1 MRRNI
6 RVSRLLRRDFAASA
20 RCGRVVPGCGCCQAL
35 RSVYAIPK
43 MFLVTM
49 RERRRELCSCVETR
63 TMHNPTGSAQ
73 QVLPLLQSAKNPLRY
88 LTPNDWALII
98 DRAKRLS
105 FKKDEKLVSQGKQ
118 ARTLYVLA
126 AGKVSITVSATRIA
140 QIGPGEICG
149 EMAFLEDSIASATA
163 TAEGEVEAYA
173 LEWSILQDLF
183 ELFPHL
189 ASRFYRSVAVNL
201 SRRLREQIVSK

>member
-1 MRRNI
+1 CYP
-6 RVSRLLRRDFAASA
+6 VF
-20 RCGRVVPGCGCCQAL
+20 
-35 RSVYAIPK
+35 
-43 MFLVTM
+43 
-49 RERRRELCSCVETR
+49 SCVETR

-140 QIGPGEICG
+140 QIGPVR
-149 EMAFLEDSIASATA
+149 FVVRWHFWKIASPAQQRRLK
-163 TAEGEVEAYA
+163 EK
-173 LEWSILQDLF
+173 
-183 ELFPHL
+183 
-189 ASRFYRSVAVNL
+189 
-201 SRRLREQIVSK
+201 SRRTLSNGRSCRIYLSSFLISRRAFTAQSR

>member
-1 MRRNI
+1 
-6 RVSRLLRRDFAASA
+6 
-20 RCGRVVPGCGCCQAL
+20 
-35 RSVYAIPK
+35 
-43 MFLVTM
+43 
-49 RERRRELCSCVETR
+49 
-63 TMHNPTGSAQ
+63 MHNPTGSAQ

-88 LTPNDWALII
+88 LTPNDWALMI

-105 FKKDEKLVSQGKQ
+105 FKKAEKLVSQGKQ

-183 ELFPHL
+183 ELGFGAAFL
-189 ASRFYRSVAVNL
+189 FAAAVDLSTGASGSAYNGSDGRSLPSPKQSTQDGSDCGAASDVFRGAFVGAQSTRRGFSL
-201 SRRLREQIVSK
+201 STGDRIATAIDG

>member
-1 MRRNI
+1 MRTAAAQADRASDFLI
-6 RVSRLLRRDFAASA
+6 RAGPTSAEVPRGGRDFGS
-20 RCGRVVPGCGCCQAL
+20 
-35 RSVYAIPK
+35 S
-43 MFLVTM
+43 
-49 RERRRELCSCVETR
+49 LCYPVFSCVETR